1 MISHTVYRGR
11 NNEIILQLQSN
22 DAPLDDPAAID
33 NVELTLG
40 GVTVDSTGSDFIDY
54 DAGVLTMRLGRV
66 TEVAALVDGNH
77 LVEVTGYGASNDEG
91 IAFGSFMIYL
101 RNWGGEVPSGS

>member
-33 NVELTLG
+33 NVELTLDV
-40 GVTVDSTGSDFIDY
+40 VTVDSDDSGFIDY
-54 DAGVLTMRLGRV
+54 DAGVLTMKLGRV
-66 TEVAALVDGNH
+66 PEVMALEDGNH

-91 IAFGSFMIYL
+91 IAFGSFLIYL
-101 RNWGGEVPSGS
+101 RDWGGELNGS